1 MYSPPLS
8 SVSSVFI
15 GSSAFKREMS
25 SSFQLSSPVDSKAY
39 FDSMDQATF
48 DSLVQLAAA
57 NMNMGHM
64 GNMGMNLEQLDMPT
78 NLDLDLGLG
87 MDLTDAAIEQLLSPT
102 SPLAPMGQ
110 SLLPMDLASDMELLF
125 DPQSSLSM
133 FRRDSCASLLSVESL
148 DTSPFT
154 FQHPHQEFYT
164 EDFAN
169 LILTSPVVGHNP
181 LTMFD
186 QSLLSPIV
194 TASSS
199 HFFASAP
206 LSPPLAMASPTT
218 EQSTAECLNA
228 ADLAAE
234 FTTLSPKTE
243 FDDCD
248 AQAPTEVAANVSPV
262 KAPLK
267 KRAKKVAVL
276 SPSASSDES
285 SEEASDFE
293 ESTRRASIHT
303 SQPSPPATVQTHMKR
318 SRSFSTSSSPVGSA
332 TSRIISTGPKVF
344 RCPYDGCDKTFPRQ
358 YNLKSHMFCH
368 SGLRPHVCE
377 MCNSA
382 FARKHD
388 LQRHVRTLHA
398 TDRPFKCGDCSQSFT
413 QSEQLRRHQ
422 IQEKQALAG
431 ALMSGESNNKR
442 KASEMSDEE

>member
-1 MYSPPLS
+1 
-8 SVSSVFI
+8 
-15 GSSAFKREMS
+15 MS
-25 SSFQLSSPVDSKAY
+25 SSFQSSSPVDSKAY

-110 SLLPMDLASDMELLF
+110 SLLPMDLASDVELLF
-125 DPQSSLSM
+125 DPQSSLPM

-154 FQHPHQEFYT
+154 FQHPHQEFYA

-186 QSLLSPIV
+186 RSLLSPIV

-218 EQSTAECLNA
+218 EQSTTECLSA

-243 FDDCD
+243 FEDCD

-303 SQPSPPATVQTHMKR
+303 SQPSPPSTVQTHMKR
-318 SRSFSTSSSPVGSA
+318 SRSFSTSSSPIGSA
-332 TSRIISTGPKVF
+332 TSRSISTGAKVF
-344 RCPYDGCDKTFPRQ
+344 HCPYDGCNKTFPRQ

-431 ALMSGESNNKR
+431 GLMSGESNNKR

>member
-8 SVSSVFI
+8 SVPSVFI
-15 GSSAFKREMS
+15 GNNAFKDNREMS
-25 SSFQLSSPVDSKAY
+25 MSFQQSSPVDSKAY

-57 NMNMGHM
+57 NMSMGHM

-110 SLLPMDLASDMELLF
+110 SLLPTMDLASDVELLF
-125 DPQSSLSM
+125 DPRSSFSM

-154 FQHPHQEFYT
+154 FQHPHQDFYP
-164 EDFAN
+164 EDFAK
-169 LILTSPVVGHNP
+169 LILTSPVVAHNAI
-181 LTMFD
+181 TMFD
-186 QSLLSPIV
+186 QTALLSPIV
-194 TASSS
+194 TAPSS

-218 EQSTAECLNA
+218 EQSLNA

-243 FDDCD
+243 FEDCD
-248 AQAPTEVAANVSPV
+248 APTEVAAKMSPV
-262 KAPLK
+262 KEPTK
-267 KRAKKVAVL
+267 KRAKKVEVP

-285 SEEASDFE
+285 SEDASDFE

-303 SQPSPPATVQTHMKR
+303 SQPSPPSTVQTHMKR

-332 TSRIISTGPKVF
+332 AARNISAGVKVF
-344 RCPYDGCDKTFPRQ
+344 HCPYDGCDKTFPRQ

-422 IQEKQALAG
+422 IQEKQVLAG
-431 ALMSGESNNKR
+431 GLMSGESSNKR
-442 KASEMSDEE
+442 KVAEASDEE